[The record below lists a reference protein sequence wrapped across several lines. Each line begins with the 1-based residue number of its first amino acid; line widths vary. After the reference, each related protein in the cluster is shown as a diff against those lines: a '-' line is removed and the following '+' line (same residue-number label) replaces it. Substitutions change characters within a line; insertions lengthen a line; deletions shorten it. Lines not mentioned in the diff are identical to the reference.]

1 MKIRLIKIIYSSIL
15 ILGIVLFYLYQKGY
29 IDSGISLVTELTSK
43 KIINSYNGVYYYDIS
58 KITNTKILESVNI
71 ERRNG
76 YSPLTLSI
84 NGSGASLLGY
94 QFNSRV
100 RNRFFIV
107 CLSEDNIVLN
117 NGEFGVFNSDYCK
130 IPEGNKFT
138 LKLKSISDNIL
149 FCENCETEEFP
160 SYWIKKR

>member
-1 MKIRLIKIIYSSIL
+1 MKIRLIKIIGSVIL
-15 ILGIVLFYLYQKGY
+15 ILGIILIYLYEKGY
-29 IDSGISLVTELTSK
+29 IGSGINLVTELTSK
-43 KIINSYNGVYYYDIS
+43 KISNPYNGIYYYDIS
-58 KITNTKILESVNI
+58 KITNTKILKSVNT
-71 ERRNG
+71 ERENG
-76 YSPLTLSI
+76 YNPLTLSI
-84 NGSGASLLGY
+84 NDSGASLLGY
-94 QFNSRV
+94 QLNSRI

-130 IPEGNKFT
+130 IPRGNEFT

-160 SYWIKKR
+160 SYWIKK